1 VRAGWIKIGKAGG
14 SRIKMDRDQR
24 IRIEKDSA
32 RRYCPTSLLMPL
44 PLLRPCLQRRLAPI

>member
-1 VRAGWIKIGKAGG
+1 MRAGWIKIGKAGG